1 MAGTKGAVTENWRD
15 SFRRRREQF
24 RAVRAAGYDRL
35 FSSRS
40 LCIAGLC
47 AMPALLFN
55 PDTVCRTAQFILFW
69 FLAWLAGKKN
79 NPVLTLLVLF
89 GITAFNLL
97 VPYGRVLASWGIF
110 RITEGA
116 LMTGLRRAVTLEG
129 LIMLS
134 RVAIRRDLR
143 FPGSFGALI
152 GESFRLLALIRDR
165 KQRIT
170 RKNWMGDIDRLMIEL
185 SEEPAFVPE
194 SAASNR
200 TTLPGALILVLVFIA
215 AWLLWLPA
223 TLR

>member
-1 MAGTKGAVTENWRD
+1 
-15 SFRRRREQF
+15 
-24 RAVRAAGYDRL
+24 
-35 FSSRS
+35 
-40 LCIAGLC
+40 
-47 AMPALLFN
+47 MPALLFN

-79 NPVLTLLVLF
+79 NPALTLLAIFV
-89 GITAFNLL
+89 ITAFNLL

-134 RVAIRRDLR
+134 RAAIRQDLR

-165 KQRIT
+165 KQSVA

-185 SEEPAFVPE
+185 SEAPPPAAE
-194 SAASNR
+194 SAAASNR
-200 TTLPGALILVLVFIA
+200 ATLLGAVILVLVFIT

-223 TLR
+223 MLR